1 MRSLTLKLTLAFLV
15 VGLTGAFLV
24 AAFVGRRTETAFD
37 TFLVDRNQEIVLSLY
52 ADYYIEH
59 GGWDGV
65 ERWARRERP
74 GPEHGPFGGI
84 ALGTLIDEDGAVV
97 NSGRRDRIG
106 QKLRQEEIDNAVPI
120 VIDDTVVGAM
130 LFDRQ
135 PPPIPNNPED
145 VFIARVRQAL
155 FYGAL
160 GATLAAL
167 LIGVL
172 LARTI
177 TRPIH
182 ELTEA
187 IHHMADGELGHQVR
201 ARGKDEIGE
210 LGRSFNRMS
219 SDLALSIQLRR
230 QMTADIAHDL
240 RTPLSVI
247 LGYTEALSEGK
258 LHGSEQMYSVIYG
271 EALQLQHL
279 IDDLRTLSLA
289 DAGELSLNL
298 QPTAPADL
306 LERAAAAHQVH
317 AQEQGVSL
325 LTDVPDDLPL
335 VLVDPD
341 RLAQVL
347 DNLISN
353 ALRYTPEGGRIE
365 LMAHQSSDGVNL
377 LVGDNGAGIDPQD
390 LPYIFERF
398 YRADSSR
405 QENGESGLGL
415 PIAKSIVDA
424 HGGTIAV
431 SSEPGLGSMFMISLP
446 A

>member
-1 MRSLTLKLTLAFLV
+1 MANWGTR
-15 VGLTGAFLV
+15 
-24 AAFVGRRTETAFD
+24 FV
-37 TFLVDRNQEIVLSLY
+37 
-52 ADYYIEH
+52 
-59 GGWDGV
+59 
-65 ERWARRERP
+65 
-74 GPEHGPFGGI
+74 
-84 ALGTLIDEDGAVV
+84 
-97 NSGRRDRIG
+97 
-106 QKLRQEEIDNAVPI
+106 
-120 VIDDTVVGAM
+120 
-130 LFDRQ
+130 
-135 PPPIPNNPED
+135 
-145 VFIARVRQAL
+145 
-155 FYGAL
+155 
-160 GATLAAL
+160 
-167 LIGVL
+167 
-172 LARTI
+172 
-177 TRPIH
+177 
-182 ELTEA
+182 
-187 IHHMADGELGHQVR
+187 

-219 SDLALSIQLRR
+219 TDLALSIQLRR

-258 LHGSEQMYSVIYG
+258 LHGSEQMYGVIYG

-298 QPTAPADL
+298 QPTAPADI

-325 LTDVPDDLPL
+325 VTDMPDDLPL

-365 LMAHQSSDGVNL
+365 LMADQSSDGVNL

-390 LPYIFERF
+390 LPYIFDRF

-446 A
+446 Y